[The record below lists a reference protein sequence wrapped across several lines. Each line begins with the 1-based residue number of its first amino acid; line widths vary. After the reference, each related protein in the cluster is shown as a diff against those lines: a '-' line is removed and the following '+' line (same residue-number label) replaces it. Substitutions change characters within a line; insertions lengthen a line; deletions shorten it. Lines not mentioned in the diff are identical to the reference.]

1 MDEAAFEWVTARAKR
16 VRQAGPHATSARYL
30 TAGGRLVVGLSTG
43 AELRV
48 PVAIIEGLAG
58 ASPED
63 LREIEVTPAG
73 LGLHFPRLDADVYV
87 PALIE
92 GVTGSGKWMAQ
103 HLGRAGGSA
112 RTERKAQASR
122 ENGKL
127 GGRPRTRQRELV
139 D

>member
-1 MDEAAFEWVTARAKR
+1 MDEAAFERATAQGAR
-16 VRQAGPHATSARYL
+16 VRQESPHATSARYL
-30 TAGGRLVVGLSTG
+30 ATGSRLVVELSTG

-48 PVAIIEGLAG
+48 PVALIEGLSG
-58 ASPED
+58 ASAED

-92 GVTGSGKWMAQ
+92 GVMGSGRWMAQ
-103 HLGRAGGSA
+103 QLGRAGGSA
-112 RTERKAQASR
+112 RTERKATAAR

-127 GGRPRTRQRELV
+127 GGRPRTRPRELA

>member
-1 MDEAAFEWVTARAKR
+1 MDEAAFERATAEGAR
-16 VRQAGPHATSARYL
+16 VRQEGPYATSARYL
-30 TAGGRLVVGLSTG
+30 ATGSRLVVGLSTG

-48 PVAIIEGLAG
+48 PVALIEGLSG
-58 ASPED
+58 ATAED
-63 LREIEVTPAG
+63 MREIEVTPAG

-92 GVTGSGKWMAQ
+92 GVMGSGRWMAQ
-103 HLGRAGGSA
+103 QLGRAGGSA
-112 RTERKAQASR
+112 RTERKATAAR

-127 GGRPRTRQRELV
+127 GGRPRTRHRELT